1 LRLANADTKSC
12 TIEATIG
19 DTKSYVELLTCLEM
33 ASFLRGSAQFQ
44 PTEPV
49 QPRMKLGD
57 LPDPKHT
64 KASRRVD
71 EMRREPDVL

>member
-1 LRLANADTKSC
+1 LRFANADTKSC

-19 DTKSYVELLTCLEM
+19 DTKSCVELLTCLEM

-49 QPRMKLGD
+49 QSGMKLVS
-57 LPDPKHT
+57 DPKHT
-64 KASRRVD
+64 RASRRVD